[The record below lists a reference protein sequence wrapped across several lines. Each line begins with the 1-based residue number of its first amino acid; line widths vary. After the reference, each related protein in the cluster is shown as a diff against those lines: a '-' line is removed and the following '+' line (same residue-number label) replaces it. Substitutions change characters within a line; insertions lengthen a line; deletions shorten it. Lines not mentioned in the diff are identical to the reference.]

1 MHALSHPILHE
12 GEEII
17 NCTERAVVFFDETYL
32 KTVDDM
38 FAFFDGKQMRR
49 NTNFLKALR
58 LALSDIEYPTFGD
71 VWRCTHKEY
80 STATKK
86 QNEKWI
92 KRAGWVDDDVFGER
106 FVSEYVQRWRALHT
120 DKATSKKDKAEADM
134 RHTYIIKRLFDYDN
148 TMDVLRRNR
157 YVQYEFPER
166 GEWDP
171 ELIDYDNLATLQVIT
186 LHHVG
191 GNPRVPIPLLYHY
204 ACNCGNETDLPYEVK
219 ELICDAEDCGGK
231 LKRSPRHD
239 TFKSGYASQVVTSD
253 FNNIPIISLIEIPS
267 GEFNAAVFVQKNKA
281 GYYLFMIAV
290 EEIAIES
297 PNLELNDNEH
307 VIWQLIRRMDKSH
320 EEAVKSIQGMEWY
333 KASIILGYLANYQ
346 RHTSLNTLIL
356 GEGGS
361 GKTSIARF
369 YMATLTPQMKMQDAI
384 SLSEP
389 GLYGSTT
396 TIKLNDTTIV
406 IPEAGFLSR
415 YKLVGIDEVYEKLRI
430 LPVLRS
436 LLRVANISK
445 EVAGNRTSMPKNAT
459 VIGTSNILPSVVL
472 EQSKWML
479 QWIHAGDEDPSNR
492 WAQQAAHEAM
502 EAEWTARGL
511 DWHTGQTFPDMD
523 RWAFIFLI
531 EDPDKKLELYHLDAS
546 DMKIDDLTLSRK
558 IYDHSVDSYLL
569 FCSKIRV
576 DWERDGERTLEFVKE
591 LQQHDKIHS
600 KRMAQ
605 DVNMVLQLSAQINGR
620 SELTDED
627 FDFVKELWSKTCEW
641 IDVSELS
648 HGDGDTKTYLTS
660 EWSVERIKKEI
671 HEHMKKFEGSQ
682 RYWMTQAGFAMIAA
696 KLEDA
701 GAETGLV
708 DTVIEKYRE
717 NQNQ

>member
-1 MHALSHPILHE
+1 MHVLSHPIMQDT
-12 GEEII
+12 EEII
-17 NCTERAVVFFDETYL
+17 NCTERAVVFLDETYL
-32 KTVDDM
+32 KIVEEM
-38 FAFFDGKQMRR
+38 FTYFDGAKTRK
-49 NTNFLKALR
+49 NTAFLKALR
-58 LALSDIEYPTFGD
+58 MALSDIEYPTFDD
-71 VWRCTHKEY
+71 VWRCTQKKY

-86 QNEKWI
+86 QNTMWI
-92 KRAGWVDDDVFGER
+92 RKAGWVNDNRFGEQ
-106 FVSEYVQRWRALHT
+106 FISEYVRRWRILHA
-120 DKATSKKDKAEADM
+120 DKAEAKKDKAEADM
-134 RHTYIIKRLFDYDN
+134 RHRYTIKKVFDYDN

-157 YVQYEFPER
+157 YVQYDFPEHGVWR
-166 GEWDP
+166 P
-171 ELIDYDNLATLQVIT
+171 EAIDYDNLTTLQIIT

-204 ACNCGNETDLPYEVK
+204 ACNCGNEIDLPYEVK
-219 ELICDAEDCGGK
+219 EIICDAEDCGGK

-253 FNNIPIISLIEIPS
+253 FNNISIISLVEIPS

-297 PNLELNDNEH
+297 PNLDLTDDEH
-307 VIWQLIRRMDKSH
+307 IIWQLIRRIDQSH
-320 EEAVKSIQGMEWY
+320 EKAVKQIQGMEWY
-333 KASIILGYLANYQ
+333 KASIVLGYLANYQ

-369 YMATLTPQMKMQDAI
+369 YMSTLTPQMKMQDAI

-396 TIKLNDTTIV
+396 TIKISDTTIM
-406 IPEAGFLSR
+406 IPEAGLLSR

-436 LLRVANISK
+436 LLRVANIAK

-472 EQSKWML
+472 EQSRWEL
-479 QWIHAGDEDPSNR
+479 QWIHTNDEDPSNE

-502 EAEWTARGL
+502 IMEWTARGL
-511 DWHTGQTFPDMD
+511 DWHTGQAFPDMD
-523 RWAFIFLI
+523 RWTFIFLI
-531 EDPDKKLELYHLDAS
+531 EDPAKKLELYHLDAS

-558 IYDHSVDSYLL
+558 IYDHSIDNYLL
-569 FCSKIRV
+569 FCSKIQV
-576 DWERDGERTLEFVKE
+576 DWKKDGDRILEFVKE

-605 DVNMVLQLSAQINGR
+605 DITMVLTLSAQINGR

-627 FDFVKELWSKTCEW
+627 FDFVRELWSKTCEW

-648 HGDGDTKTYLTS
+648 HNSDAKTHPVA
-660 EWSVERIKKEI
+660 EWTVERIKKEI
-671 HEHMKKFEGSQ
+671 HKRMKAFEGSQ
-682 RYWMTQAGFAMIAA
+682 KYWMTARGFSLIAA
-696 KLEDA
+696 ELEDT
-701 GAETGLV
+701 GADAGLV
-708 DTVIEKYRE
+708 DVVIEKYR
-717 NQNQ
+717 QSPCQ